1 MGDGA
6 DDSSDFAAQPR
17 GNVTVAHGVYRMDVP
32 ITEMS
37 VAELRQRMADQ
48 LDIHPDSVAMLDGRH
63 VGDDASVR
71 AGQRL
76 TFVGRELALPF
87 DFETAIVDLI
97 AVHHAD
103 VFRAGS
109 ELQT

>member
-1 MGDGA
+1 MSEQQPQEIQHRERRGGLGPDGGD
-6 DDSSDFAAQPR
+6 DFASQPL

-48 LDIHPDSVAMLDGRH
+48 LDIHPDSVAMLDGRQ
-63 VGDDASVR
+63 VDDDASVR

-76 TFVGRELALPF
+76 TFVR
-87 DFETAIVDLI
+87 
-97 AVHHAD
+97 
-103 VFRAGS
+103 RAG
-109 ELQT
+109 EKGVPRQ

>member
-1 MGDGA
+1 MSEQQQEVRPRERHGGVGEGGGGDF
-6 DDSSDFAAQPR
+6 DAQPL

-32 ITEMS
+32 IREMS

-63 VGDDASVR
+63 VGDETTVR

-76 TFVGRELALPF
+76 TFVR
-87 DFETAIVDLI
+87 
-97 AVHHAD
+97 
-103 VFRAGS
+103 RAG
-109 ELQT
+109 EKGAPRP